1 MFLLHI
7 IKHLYKIIAMF
18 AHPKISLK
26 QTYFSWMRV
35 ASKTEVKLCHD
46 V

>member
-1 MFLLHI
+1 MFLLHT
-7 IKHLYKIIAMF
+7 IKHLYKVIAMF

-35 ASKTEVKLCHD
+35 PNKTEAKLSHD